1 MHHLTDR
8 VSPSLLHHLNS
19 QKLLNGST
27 TRDRI
32 NYEMPLKQT
41 FCVLQMS
48 GSEKQCL
55 LVQQSTVIIKL
66 CLVLLI
72 IYMYLFS
79 SANLAP
85 INKNS
90 TSGVNNIDLCNDI
103 STHSYQWL
111 CRLWTYSH
119 INTHYFTEFIKGCGM
134 YCSVYGKV
142 HIKDPL
148 LLIEKSSLCGGS
160 GFPSKKCVNVTI

>member
-1 MHHLTDR
+1 MGPPR
-8 VSPSLLHHLNS
+8 
-19 QKLLNGST
+19 G
-27 TRDRI
+27 I
-32 NYEMPLKQT
+32 EMPLKQT

-72 IYMYLFS
+72 IYMYLFP

-103 STHSYQWL
+103 STHFINGYVGFG
-111 CRLWTYSH
+111 H
-119 INTHYFTEFIKGCGM
+119 IVTSTHYFTDDG
-134 YCSVYGKV
+134 
-142 HIKDPL
+142 
-148 LLIEKSSLCGGS
+148 
-160 GFPSKKCVNVTI
+160 